1 MKLNFGL
8 QLEQTQKLIM
18 TPELRQAIKIL
29 QLSSFELN
37 NLIVNEIE
45 KNPIIE
51 LSEEKAADLEIYE
64 KDALTNKEEK
74 IDWEKYFEYTDS
86 YYYSNR
92 NNESKDEEYNQENFV
107 KDYTGLK
114 EHLMFQLN
122 VSVMDATHRKIGEYI
137 IESIDSNGYLT
148 MGIDEI
154 AKILNESQEDVEK
167 TLLHIQSFDPPG
179 IAARNLQECLAI
191 QLKQRNC
198 WNEVVE
204 KIIYDYLEELADNKF
219 QLISKKLNVSCKEIQ
234 DVKDL
239 IRTLEPKPG
248 RILSGGNDVRY
259 IIPDV
264 YIEKIGDEYI
274 VLVNDTTAPRLQ
286 ISNFYKSILKEENK
300 SSVTSKYLNEKL
312 ESAMWLI
319 KSIEQRRNTLYNVVS
334 CILEVQKDFFEKGVS
349 ALKPLTLK
357 QIAEKLDI
365 HESTVSRAT
374 NGKYVQT
381 PKGIFELKYFFSSGI
396 ENMNGKMIASEN
408 IKNRIKSI
416 ISQEDP
422 SKPVSDQD
430 IVNVLKKENISIS
443 RRTVAKYRDEMGILS
458 SSKRKRYS

>member
-1 MKLNFGL
+1 
-8 QLEQTQKLIM
+8 
-18 TPELRQAIKIL
+18 
-29 QLSSFELN
+29 
-37 NLIVNEIE
+37 
-45 KNPIIE
+45 
-51 LSEEKAADLEIYE
+51 
-64 KDALTNKEEK
+64 
-74 IDWEKYFEYTDS
+74 
-86 YYYSNR
+86 
-92 NNESKDEEYNQENFV
+92 
-107 KDYTGLK
+107 
-114 EHLMFQLN
+114 MFQLN

-204 KIIYDYLEELADNKF
+204 RIIYDYLEELADNKF

-319 KSIEQRRNTLYNVVS
+319 KSIEQRRNTLYAFR
-334 CILEVQKDFFEKGVS
+334 ILEIQKDFLRGISSKTS
-349 ALKPLTLK
+349 YSQTNRR
-357 QIAEKLDI
+357 KLDI
-365 HESTVSRAT
+365 HESTVIGLPMA
-374 NGKYVQT
+374 NMQT
-381 PKGIFELKYFFSSGI
+381 LREYL
-396 ENMNGKMIASEN
+396 
-408 IKNRIKSI
+408 
-416 ISQEDP
+416 
-422 SKPVSDQD
+422 
-430 IVNVLKKENISIS
+430 NVLLLVVS
-443 RRTVAKYRDEMGILS
+443 RI
-458 SSKRKRYS
+458 